1 MEALFRAVHT
11 ATAAALARGVEHD
24 LIMQSLDRCVQ
35 SLYELPTPE
44 PAPRGEPSM
53 SASTSLPAL
62 TPGKKHAAA
71 RTETF
76 TPVRRGL
83 DVWGRPLPL
92 PPAQSPLGSTG
103 KPDLMATRR
112 ADRLAKQGIVAVT
125 PVPAMS
131 ASGPLKIESPSPPQH
146 EQASAETPPQP
157 STAAAANAA
166 ITDAAATATGT
177 DQASNTPAA
186 NFAPPIAAAE
196 SPSPAPPPSLAKR
209 RWQES
214 TGKVVEERR
223 PRGARALLDRAA
235 RRFNAAADIKRQRI
249 RAAAHLIGT
258 LRTRAQ
264 ASGGKVSRE
273 DFYEVLD
280 DNTTMG
286 SLVDALSDDLFDA
299 IDKDK
304 SNSLS
309 CAELERAVRGLLD
322 PKSSTQVDA
331 LLNLGDDV
339 MSTSV
344 SQMQE
349 ALGAQAARVI
359 DLFKKADKDG
369 DGVVSRSEF
378 FRAMPMLGM
387 VGNTPE
393 EIDALFAT
401 FDPSGDGSSTQYAP
415 HNPYPIT
422 CSAWPRY
429 TPLIVDT

>member
-1 MEALFRAVHT
+1 M
-11 ATAAALARGVEHD
+11 
-24 LIMQSLDRCVQ
+24 
-35 SLYELPTPE
+35 
-44 PAPRGEPSM
+44 
-53 SASTSLPAL
+53 
-62 TPGKKHAAA
+62 
-71 RTETF
+71 
-76 TPVRRGL
+76 
-83 DVWGRPLPL
+83 
-92 PPAQSPLGSTG
+92 
-103 KPDLMATRR
+103 
-112 ADRLAKQGIVAVT
+112 
-125 PVPAMS
+125 
-131 ASGPLKIESPSPPQH
+131 
-146 EQASAETPPQP
+146 
-157 STAAAANAA
+157 
-166 ITDAAATATGT
+166 
-177 DQASNTPAA
+177 
-186 NFAPPIAAAE
+186 
-196 SPSPAPPPSLAKR
+196 
-209 RWQES
+209 
-214 TGKVVEERR
+214 
-223 PRGARALLDRAA
+223 
-235 RRFNAAADIKRQRI
+235 
-249 RAAAHLIGT
+249 
-258 LRTRAQ
+258 
-264 ASGGKVSRE
+264 
-273 DFYEVLD
+273 LD